1 MSGKSVARGI
11 RTTSVTDNVL
21 AMTWTQ
27 LTPFLVL
34 CVGAIVLSIVM
45 GLNAK
50 TINAKWRAKRD
61 ARKDQTPSHAPESP
75 AEYR

>member
-1 MSGKSVARGI
+1 
-11 RTTSVTDNVL
+11 
-21 AMTWTQ
+21 MTWTQ